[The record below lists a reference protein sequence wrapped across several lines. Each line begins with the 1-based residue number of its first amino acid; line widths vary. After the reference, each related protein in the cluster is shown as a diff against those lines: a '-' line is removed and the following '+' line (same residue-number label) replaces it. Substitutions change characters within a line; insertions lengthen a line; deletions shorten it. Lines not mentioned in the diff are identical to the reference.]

1 MSTVS
6 EDHEQASKDRRAE
19 VSIASAAK
27 TMRTARVGS
36 LLVKK
41 GKQLV
46 GIVTDTDI
54 VRRAVAS
61 GKPLGKLTVEKIMT
75 APICTIEGSQSID
88 DAQDMMADLGVRH
101 LGVTK
106 KARSSGIV
114 SVRDLLLY
122 YKRYAQ
128 SKINPEASY
137 YEPKIF
143 KISRMLKTASSSPAQ
158 PRRAKTRRS
167 AASF

>member
-1 MSTVS
+1 MSTVAKIMNKNPKS
-6 EDHEQASKDRRAE
+6 VGPKM
-19 VSIASAAK
+19 SIASAAK
-27 TMRTARVGS
+27 TMRAARVGS
-36 LLVKK
+36 LFVRK

-46 GIVTDTDI
+46 GVVTDTDI

-75 APICTIEGSQSID
+75 TPICTIEGSQSID

-106 KARSSGIV
+106 NGEISGVI
-114 SVRDLLLY
+114 SVRDLLLH

-128 SKINPEASY
+128 SKISTEVTY
-137 YEPKIF
+137 EEPKI
-143 KISRMLKTASSSPAQ
+143 TQ
-158 PRRAKTRRS
+158 D
-167 AASF
+167 

>member
-1 MSTVS
+1 MPRVS
-6 EDHEQASKDRRAE
+6 QIANKSPKSIGLKM
-19 VSIASAAK
+19 SIASAAR
-27 TMRTARVGS
+27 TMRQARVGS

-75 APICTIEGSQSID
+75 APICTIEGSEAVD
-88 DAQDMMADLGVRH
+88 DAQDMMAELGVRH

-106 KARSSGIV
+106 NGEIIGVV
-114 SVRDLLLY
+114 SVRDLLRH

-128 SKINPEASY
+128 SKISTEGIY
-137 YEPKIF
+137 EEPKI
-143 KISRMLKTASSSPAQ
+143 TQ
-158 PRRAKTRRS
+158 D
-167 AASF
+167 